1 MRKGEESKKKIIDA
15 AEKLFA
21 RKGYANTSVQD
32 VLDELK
38 ISKGGFYHYFDTKME
53 LLAEVCRRRAEEWY
67 AAGIAHVRG
76 MRTGAV
82 ERLNA
87 ALRLMNTLDRESPAL
102 LGAMTEVGLA
112 GEDAAVK
119 SELRELTLGMLHPMV
134 EEILDSGVQ
143 EKQFVVRRTGETARM
158 LILLALDVNDLAVA
172 QILANH
178 HSPECAYDVLEM
190 LDTYRESVET
200 LVNAPYGSISLFDM
214 SDMVGTLSR
223 LVSSLEEKTR
233 GRSEGR

>member
-76 MRTGAV
+76 MRAGAV

-119 SELRELTLGMLHPMV
+119 GQHYKYPHDHPGHWVEQQYLPDALAGTRYYEWGENKTEQAARAYWERIKREAG
-134 EEILDSGVQ
+134 
-143 EKQFVVRRTGETARM
+143 K
-158 LILLALDVNDLAVA
+158 
-172 QILANH
+172 
-178 HSPECAYDVLEM
+178 
-190 LDTYRESVET
+190 
-200 LVNAPYGSISLFDM
+200 
-214 SDMVGTLSR
+214 
-223 LVSSLEEKTR
+223 
-233 GRSEGR
+233 